1 MNQTL
6 GSEEKIL
13 KVLRKFDGLDSTGE
27 LLWRVSSQDGSVAIQ
42 YGNQDKPFFIASA
55 TKLFVTA
62 ILAQL
67 KDEGLIDWDRPIS
80 QYLQNLDFS
89 NLSTNGSD
97 DFGQLITIRE
107 VMAHT
112 SGLPDYFEGK
122 QAKAPPTIQRAIES
136 DFAWSLRDVIEWSRI
151 MKPAKRGTGFYS
163 DTGYQLLGALIERV
177 DGVSFSQSVRA
188 RVTQP
193 LGLTATYVFEKS
205 TIDNYADIAQM
216 LNGKSRLNIPLAMTS
231 VQADG
236 GIVST
241 VNEASR
247 FLEAFFSGALFPKE
261 LLKEIATSWHPIFP
275 PLEYGTGIMRFQ
287 LPAFMTGFRK
297 VPEFI
302 GHSGASGTVFFHS
315 PALGISVVGTVNQ
328 IQKRSLPFNLMIRC
342 ALLMTPK

>member
-13 KVLRKFDGLDSTGE
+13 NVLRKFDGLDSTGE

-67 KDEGLIDWDRPIS
+67 KNEGLIDWDRPIF
-80 QYLQNLDFS
+80 QYLPNLDLS
-89 NLSTNGSD
+89 NLSTNGSV

-107 VMAHT
+107 IMSHT

-122 QAKAPPTIQRAIES
+122 QAKTPTTIERAISS
-136 DFAWSLRDVIEWSRI
+136 DFAWNLSDVLEWSRK
-151 MKPAKRGTGFYS
+151 MKPVKRGNGLYS
-163 DTGYQLLGALIERV
+163 DTGFQLLGALIEQI
-177 DGVSFSQSVRA
+177 DGSSFSESVRK
-188 RVTQP
+188 RVAEP
-193 LGLTATYVFEKS
+193 LGLSSTYVFDKS
-205 TIDNYADIAQM
+205 TINNYSEIAQM
-216 LNGKSRLNIPLAMTS
+216 LNGKSKLNIPLAMSS

-241 VNEASR
+241 VGEASC
-247 FLEAFFSGALFPKE
+247 FLEAFISGALFPKE
-261 LLKEIATSWHPIFP
+261 LLEEIATSWHPIFP
-275 PLEYGTGIMRFQ
+275 PLDYGTGIMRFK
-287 LPAFMTGFRK
+287 LPAFMTGFRN

-302 GHSGASGTVFFHS
+302 GHSGASGAVMFHS
-315 PALGISVVGTVNQ
+315 PKLGISVVGTVNQ

-342 ALLMTPK
+342 VQLFSSK

>member
-6 GSEEKIL
+6 GSEEKIQ
-13 KVLRKFDGLDSTGE
+13 KVLRKFDGLDLTGE

-62 ILAQL
+62 MLAQL
-67 KDEGLIDWDRPIS
+67 KNEGLIDWDRAIS
-80 QYLQNLDFS
+80 QYLPNLDLS
-89 NLSTNGSD
+89 NLSTNSSD

-122 QAKAPPTIQRAIES
+122 QAKTPTTIERAIRS
-136 DFAWSLRDVIEWSRI
+136 DFAWNLSDVLEWSRA
-151 MKPAKRGTGFYS
+151 MKPVKRGNGLYS
-163 DTGYQLLGALIERV
+163 DTGYQLLGAVIEQI
-177 DGVSFSQSVRA
+177 DGITFSESVRKRIA
-188 RVTQP
+188 GP
-193 LGLTATYVFEKS
+193 LGLSSTYVFDKS
-205 TIDNYADIAQM
+205 TINNYPEIAQM
-216 LNGKSRLNIPLAMTS
+216 LNGKSKLNIPLAMSS

-241 VNEASR
+241 VDEASR

-261 LLKEIATSWHPIFP
+261 ILKEIATSWHPVFP
-275 PLEYGTGIMRFQ
+275 PLEYGSGIMRFK
-287 LPAFMTGFRK
+287 LPALMTGLRD

-302 GHSGASGTVFFHS
+302 GHSGASGTVMFHS
-315 PALGISVVGTVNQ
+315 PKLGLSVVGTVNQ
-328 IQKRSLPFNLMIRC
+328 IQKRSLPFNLMIQC
-342 ALLMTPK
+342 ALLLPSK